1 MFKIDD
7 IKLRIIK
14 DSRGQDTLEVFMKEG
29 KIEVTSSVPQGKSRG
44 EREAVFIDPQKALEQ
59 FQSLKPFLI
68 KQKFE
73 TLADFDNF
81 LLRIDNTPQK
91 SVLGG
96 NLTLVLSQGYSK
108 LLARLEKVPLWE
120 FLRNNLIELMPAS
133 QSFICTDPYPY
144 FFLNLINAGRHAP
157 YGPKF
162 QEYLIVPREENP
174 EKALEIAKTFFF
186 HLKNFMQDRYGKVE
200 FGDEGGVLVN
210 TEDYTL
216 PLEILTSLRSRLK
229 LDNVLSF
236 SLDIAAS
243 SFFDSTSQTYQINH
257 EKSVTKEELLDIYQ
271 NLQKKYQLL
280 SWEDP
285 FDENDFSSF
294 TQLNNLFQKQAVVIG
309 DDLTTT
315 NYQYV
320 QKSLEQNAIS
330 GLIIKPSQ
338 IGTISETLKVIALA
352 YEKNLKFIVS
362 HRSAETDDDFISD
375 LAFGC
380 CAWGLKAG
388 APQPKE
394 RMVKY
399 NRIIQIITHKT

>member
-1 MFKIDD
+1 MFQIDD
-7 IKLRIIK
+7 IKLKIIK
-14 DSRGQDTLEVFMKEG
+14 DSRGQNTLEVYMKEG
-29 KIEVTSSVPQGKSRG
+29 QVEVTSSVPQGKSRG
-44 EREAVFIDPQKALEQ
+44 EREPVFMEPQKVLTT

-68 KQKFE
+68 KKEFE
-73 TLADFDNF
+73 TLSDFDNF
-81 LLRIDNTPQK
+81 LLTIDSTNQK
-91 SVLGG
+91 TILGG
-96 NLTLVLSQGYSK
+96 NLTLVLSQGFSK
-108 LLARLEKVPLWE
+108 LLARLNKVPLWE
-120 FLRNNLIELMPAS
+120 LLRNNLIELIPAS
-133 QSFICTDPYPY
+133 KSFICTDPYPY

-186 HLKNFMQDRYGKVE
+186 HLKNFMVDRYGQVE
-200 FGDEGGVLVN
+200 FGDEGGVLVK
-210 TEDYTL
+210 TEDYIL
-216 PLEILTSLRSRLK
+216 PLEILTSLRSRLG
-229 LDNVLSF
+229 LENVLSF

-243 SFFDSTSQTYQINH
+243 SFFEKDSQTYKITNN
-257 EKSVTKEELLDIYQ
+257 KSVTSEELLEIYQ

-280 SWEDP
+280 SLEDP
-285 FDENDFSSF
+285 FEENDFNSF
-294 TQLNNLFQKQAVVIG
+294 AQLNNLFQKQAVVIG

-315 NYQYV
+315 NSYYV
-320 QKSLEQNAIS
+320 QKAVEKNAIS

-352 YEKNLKFIVS
+352 YEHNLKTVVS

-380 CAWGLKAG
+380 CTWGLKAG

-399 NRIIQIITHKT
+399 NRVIQIFNF